1 MWKKNLI
8 VLPSLWF
15 NGMDIETI
23 AIFQDSH
30 LGDTDQK
37 VLHFGQLRHCQKAD
51 VSKKLLIDLF

>member
-1 MWKKNLI
+1 
-8 VLPSLWF
+8 
-15 NGMDIETI
+15 MDIETI